1 MDLMFLDGRHTLILA
16 ILVLFLGKWLTAR
29 FALLRDYNIP
39 EPVAGGLIA
48 SLGFGLLYLF
58 FGLRFE
64 FDLDLRDEM
73 LIAFFTTIGL
83 SSRFETLRKG
93 GAQLAVLLLV
103 AIVYLGIQNGTGV
116 LVTTLAGV
124 DALVGI
130 IGGSISLFGGHGTA
144 IAWAPVFMDNHGVA
158 LANEIGIACA
168 TFGLVLGGILGGP
181 LARFLIKRHALS
193 SDSNAMQTVGI
204 EYESSVVPVN
214 YQAMLRA
221 ILVLSVAITLG
232 TGIDYALEQL
242 GVQLPTFV
250 SCLFAGILVTN
261 IGPRILPHA
270 KMPRPEHSRSL
281 ALLSDLSLGL
291 FLAISLMSLQL
302 WTLADLGLPILLM
315 LAAQVVMVLLWSAI
329 VVFRAMGSNYDAAVV
344 SSGFV
349 GLALG
354 ATPTAIANM
363 TAITK
368 LYGPSPQAFIIVP
381 LVGAFFIDLANAIVI
396 QLFISWFG

>member
-1 MDLMFLDGRHTLILA
+1 MDLMLLDGRHTLILA

-232 TGIDYALEQL
+232 TGIDYALEEL
-242 GVQLPTFV
+242 GIQLPTFV

-261 IGPRILPHA
+261 IGPRILPHT

-281 ALLSDLSLGL
+281 AVSRCCL
-291 FLAISLMSLQL
+291 
-302 WTLADLGLPILLM
+302 T
-315 LAAQVVMVLLWSAI
+315 SAWAC
-329 VVFRAMGSNYDAAVV
+329 F
-344 SSGFV
+344 
-349 GLALG
+349 
-354 ATPTAIANM
+354 
-363 TAITK
+363 
-368 LYGPSPQAFIIVP
+368 
-381 LVGAFFIDLANAIVI
+381 
-396 QLFISWFG
+396 